1 MLIQFCNLWPHNNLA
16 LQLLSYRRTLNF
28 MKPVCI
34 IGGGGTGIAAA
45 YDLALNGIPVVLVE
59 RGEFTSG
66 TTGRHHGQLHS
77 GARYAV
83 GDREIAAECMRESR
97 ILRRLAPQAIEFNGG
112 LFVALDESDEEYAES
127 FIPACIE
134 AGIPARRLTKDE
146 ARELEPAL
154 SLKVRLAVEVPDGS
168 IDAYRLPMSFLASAL
183 HLGAEARR
191 FTRAEGIRS
200 RADGSFTVDLRDLA
214 TGTGSSLEAS
224 AVLNAGG
231 PWAGKI
237 AALAGCSVKITPAPG
252 TMIAVAGRMCDRVI
266 SRLRPPGDGD
276 ILVPHR
282 RQTIIGTTEWTT
294 SDPESLLPRR
304 EDFEFLMN
312 EGEKM
317 ITGYEA
323 GKRISAWA
331 AARPLAGDEHA
342 EAGGARG
349 LSRDFELRHHEDE
362 NMPGFYSCI
371 GGKAT
376 VLRAMGA
383 EAADALLAYLGKKR
397 VKSSADYPL
406 LSWRENF
413 L

>member
-1 MLIQFCNLWPHNNLA
+1 
-16 LQLLSYRRTLNF
+16 
-28 MKPVCI
+28 MKLVCI

-97 ILRRLAPQAIEFNGG
+97 ILRRIAPQAVEFNGG
-112 LFVALDESDEEYAES
+112 LFVALEDADEEYAER
-127 FIPACIE
+127 FLPACAE
-134 AGIPARRLTKDE
+134 AGIPARRLSSAE

-154 SLKVRLAVEVPDGS
+154 SRSVSMAVEVPDGS

-183 HLGAEARR
+183 RLGVDARR
-191 FTRAEGIRS
+191 FTRVEEVHK
-200 RADGSFTVDLRDLA
+200 RADGGFTVALRDIA

-231 PWAGKI
+231 PWAGTI
-237 AALAGCSVKITPAPG
+237 AALAGCSLSITPAPG
-252 TMIAVAGRMCDRVI
+252 TMIAVEGRMCDRVI
-266 SRLRPPGDGD
+266 SRLRPPGNGD

-294 SDPESLLPRR
+294 DNPEALLPRR
-304 EDFEFLMN
+304 EDFEFLMS

-317 ITGYEA
+317 IRGYA
-323 GKRISAWA
+323 TGKRVSAWA
-331 AARPLAGDEHA
+331 AARPLAGDERDQA
-342 EAGGARG
+342 EGSRA
-349 LSRDFELRHHEDE
+349 LSRDFELRHHVDE
-362 NMPGFYSCI
+362 NMPGFFSCI

-383 EAADALLAYLGKKR
+383 EAADAILLFLEKKR

-406 LSWRENF
+406 RSWREVSF
-413 L
+413 RGGV

>member
-1 MLIQFCNLWPHNNLA
+1 
-16 LQLLSYRRTLNF
+16 

-83 GDREIAAECMRESR
+83 GDRDIAAECMRESR
-97 ILRRLAPQAIEFNGG
+97 ILRRIAPQTVEYNGG
-112 LFVALDESDEEYAES
+112 FFVALEESDEEYAES
-127 FIPACIE
+127 FIPACAE
-134 AGIPARRLTKDE
+134 AGIPTRRLSGDE
-146 ARELEPAL
+146 ARELEPSL
-154 SLKVRLAVEVPDGS
+154 SRNVRMAVEVPDGS

-191 FTRAEGIRS
+191 FTRVEEIRKT
-200 RADGSFTVDLRDLA
+200 ADGGFAVALRDLA
-214 TGTGSSLEAS
+214 SGRAVSLEAS

-304 EDFEFLMN
+304 EDFEFLMS

-317 ITGYEA
+317 IPGYVT
-323 GKRISAWA
+323 GKRVSAWA
-331 AARPLAGDEHA
+331 AARPLAGDERD
-342 EAGGARG
+342 EAGGARA
-349 LSRDFELRHHEDE
+349 LSRDFELRHHDDEDV
-362 NMPGFYSCI
+362 PGFFSSL

-383 EAADALLAYLGKKR
+383 EAADAILLFLGKKR

-406 LSWRENF
+406 RSWREGS

>member
-1 MLIQFCNLWPHNNLA
+1 
-16 LQLLSYRRTLNF
+16 

-83 GDREIAAECMRESR
+83 GDRGIAAECMRESR
-97 ILRRLAPQAIEFNGG
+97 ILRRIVPQAIEFNGG
-112 LFVALDESDEEYAES
+112 LFVALEESDEGYAER
-127 FIPACIE
+127 FIPACAE
-134 AGIPARRLTKDE
+134 AGIPTRRISGDE
-146 ARELEPAL
+146 ARTLEPAL
-154 SLKVRLAVEVPDGS
+154 SRNVSMAVEVPDGS

-183 HLGAEARR
+183 RLGAEARA
-191 FTRAEGIRS
+191 FTRAEEIRVS
-200 RADGSFTVDLRDLA
+200 GNGGFTVRLRDLA
-214 TGTGSSLEAS
+214 SGGSRDLEAS

-237 AALAGCSVKITPAPG
+237 ATLAGCSLSITPAPG

-294 SDPESLLPRR
+294 GDPESLLPRR
-304 EDFEFLMN
+304 DDFEFLMR
-312 EGEKM
+312 EGEEM
-317 ITGYEA
+317 LSGYSA
-323 GKRISAWA
+323 GKQISAWA
-331 AARPLAGDEHA
+331 AARPLAGA
-342 EAGGARG
+342 ERADAGGARG
-349 LSRDFELRHHEDE
+349 LSRDFELRHHADE
-362 NMPGFYSCI
+362 NVPGFFSSV

-383 EAADALLAYLGKKR
+383 EAADALLDYLGKKR

-406 LSWRENF
+406 LSWREAF
-413 L
+413 R